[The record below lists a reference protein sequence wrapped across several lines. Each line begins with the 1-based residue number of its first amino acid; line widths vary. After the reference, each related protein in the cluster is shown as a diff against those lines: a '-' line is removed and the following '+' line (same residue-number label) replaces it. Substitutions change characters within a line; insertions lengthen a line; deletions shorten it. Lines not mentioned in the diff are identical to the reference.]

1 MAPSSL
7 LPLLPQMESPS
18 LRMSSSLAVPTY
30 SSPTPS
36 PGTLVSMSAAPTS
49 PSRGTSPRPPLSSAC
64 WVSRCAGGELRA
76 EGEVGGWLATEG
88 DPGKREKAREDEL
101 MGGALVKGKLGRQT
115 GR

>member
-64 WVSRCAGGELRA
+64 WVSRCAGGELRKGRWA
-76 EGEVGGWLATEG
+76 DGLLQRVILENE
-88 DPGKREKAREDEL
+88 KR
-101 MGGALVKGKLGRQT
+101 LGRT
-115 GR
+115 SSWEEP